1 MARSRSTSFDA
12 PMRRICCPMQSYT
25 LPFWDL
31 RKGAPPA
38 SSYISGIQ
46 SVASRSNAIN
56 LGRDTDCID
65 SGVRLMAR
73 DLTEERHAMQLWMDL
88 HSGVRQSCVTECE
101 RRKHICDSDD
111 WMMTSRQCLLRLEVP
126 HGVCHI
132 LAATRLTDAARVSY
146 CVICFPATVQY
157 TTLPLFC
164 PIP

>member
-1 MARSRSTSFDA
+1 MVMSNQGIESNRHRKVTENGNMPILYYSRFDPIWQNYTVHWRPHRHLSRHTCVSRHAGSMARSRSTSFDA

-31 RKGAPPA
+31 RKGPPE

-56 LGRDTDCID
+56 LGRDTECIE

-88 HSGVRQSCVTECE
+88 HPWGT
-101 RRKHICDSDD
+101 
-111 WMMTSRQCLLRLEVP
+111 MN
-126 HGVCHI
+126 
-132 LAATRLTDAARVSY
+132 VSH
-146 CVICFPATVQY
+146 V
-157 TTLPLFC
+157 
-164 PIP
+164 